1 MNLFISFASPHIG
14 TVDGGNL
21 LIKTGIWYLINFEN
35 TRTIKQL
42 HCQYEAGEKEM
53 LLKKLSECDSLSW
66 FEKFVVVSSE

>member
-14 TVDGGNL
+14 TVDGGNF

-42 HCQYEAGEKEM
+42 HCQYEAG
-53 LLKKLSECDSLSW
+53 
-66 FEKFVVVSSE
+66 